1 MPTGKNAPGE
11 TVREA
16 YDFLNSWTAT
26 QQLLSDIY
34 TTWPVIAL
42 MCGAAFGMM
51 NLHYQVYEP
60 ILNIYRH
67 ILFSLLRYYYWTDEL
82 ADASNL
88 LVDLYLCGDR

>member
-42 MCGAAFGMM
+42 MCGAAFGMI
-51 NLHYQVYEP
+51 NLYNP
-60 ILNIYRH
+60 
-67 ILFSLLRYYYWTDEL
+67 T
-82 ADASNL
+82 A
-88 LVDLYLCGDR
+88 